1 MKKRNGHAEPKYVT
15 VGRILA
21 PHGVRGEVKVEIMTD
36 FPDRFMEHPRL
47 YLGRSSTPVRVGS
60 ARFFKQFVLLKLEG
74 YPDRNSV
81 EGLRGELLQI
91 PIGEAITLEEG
102 EHYVYEMLGLEVIT
116 DDGRELGE
124 ITEVIETGANDV
136 YVVRGPLGEVLL
148 PDTDEVVLEVD
159 LKGGKVEVHLLP
171 GLMPEEQAISS
182 KEISP

>member
-1 MKKRNGHAEPKYVT
+1 MKRQNKRINPKYVT

-36 FPDRFMEHPRL
+36 FPDRFMERPRL
-47 YLGRSSTPVRVGS
+47 YLSRSSTPVQVDS

-91 PIGEAITLEEG
+91 PIEETAPLEEG
-102 EHYVYEMLGLEVIT
+102 EYYVYQMLGLEVVS

-148 PDTDEVVLEVD
+148 PDTDEVILDVD
-159 LKGGKVEVHLLP
+159 PENGKVKVHLIA